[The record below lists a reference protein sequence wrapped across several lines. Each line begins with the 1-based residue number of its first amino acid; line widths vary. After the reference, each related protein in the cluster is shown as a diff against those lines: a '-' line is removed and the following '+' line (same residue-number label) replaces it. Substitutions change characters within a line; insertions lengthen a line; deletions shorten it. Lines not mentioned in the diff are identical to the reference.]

1 MQKYP
6 EIVVTIGGVGGS
18 GTRVIAGLVND
29 LGYFIGSRLNE
40 SNDNTALAEFFP
52 AFRARILT
60 RDPQRHTFIR
70 QKLRDFA
77 EHMRQDLARQP
88 QPYSGWGWKL
98 PANFMVLKDIAA
110 LFPHAKYVHTV
121 RHGLDMAYS
130 NNHQQLLNWG
140 TLVDGFTLKNQK
152 SVTPQNLL
160 RYWIQANNRAVE
172 SGRTLLG
179 EKFLVIRLEDLC
191 RYPEAQRRRPCGSTC
206 TSRSATA
213 SFGTR
218 SGFRSRCRPGRARV
232 STAADRRFGKS
243 PPASAVTE
251 APRAHRCW

>member
-130 NNHQQLLNWG
+130 NNQNQLRNWGSHFGISLDRPHPKASLEYWIKANQYAVRLNGQQL
-140 TLVDGFTLKNQK
+140 
-152 SVTPQNLL
+152 
-160 RYWIQANNRAVE
+160 YC
-172 SGRTLLG
+172 RTG
-179 EKFLVIRLEDLC
+179 N
-191 RYPEAQRRRPCGSTC
+191 
-206 TSRSATA
+206 
-213 SFGTR
+213 
-218 SGFRSRCRPGRARV
+218 
-232 STAADRRFGKS
+232 
-243 PPASAVTE
+243 
-251 APRAHRCW
+251 